1 MNFEKFVAITGIIS
15 IGILATFT
23 VALADES
30 IFLQSIAF
38 SEIDGEI
45 PISPLGTIQGIS
57 WLKQVS
63 NEGVIEISGISYSVK
78 NNDLD
83 PHTYE
88 ICFLIEGPSNV
99 FMPNSSEEPLCQI
112 TLDIKGDNVVQN
124 QKLDF
129 TRGIKVSELKDISFT
144 IEVIT

>member
-15 IGILATFT
+15 IVILATST

-30 IFLQSIAF
+30 IFLQSIAL
-38 SEIDGEI
+38 SEIEGEI
-45 PISPLGTIQGIS
+45 PISPVGTIQEIS

-78 NNDLD
+78 NNDSES
-83 PHTYE
+83 HTYE
-88 ICFLIEGPSNV
+88 VCFLIEGPNNV
-99 FMPNSSEEPLCQI
+99 FMPNANEDPICQKTSKI
-112 TLDIKGDNVVQN
+112 EGNSIVEN

-129 TRGIKVSELKDISFT
+129 TRGIKVSELKDISFS
-144 IEVIT
+144 IEEIN